1 MASAAPGSREG
12 DWRCDGCGNKN
23 YAFRSF
29 CNRCKQPRLLVDSR
43 TPSDSKWLPRIGDWI
58 CAGCSN
64 NNYASRDKCNKC
76 GTLKEVSALP
86 AMALPGSAMAAPT
99 FAPNPLAHTGGLG
112 VGMHTGLLHHLQPTW
127 GLSGT
132 TLANNLANNS
142 WRPGD
147 WLCNCGFHNYS
158 SRSTCKKCSAPMP
171 TTSSVSVPPTLPPG
185 VSLSASANP
194 LLQASALPQGM
205 GLKRAAPDDL
215 GNDLKRLHTMG
226 DYLPHFPIQPS
237 SLSALSGLFGSSLG
251 FPEVTSLNALPPPNW
266 QVQPPAQAPMLSLVP
281 AIVGKGAKQWRSGD
295 WMCSGCSNHNFASRA
310 TCNRCGEKRES
321 SVSQVLSVA

>member
-1 MASAAPGSREG
+1 MASSAPGSREG

-86 AMALPGSAMAAPT
+86 AMALPGAAMAAPAFT
-99 FAPNPLAHTGGLG
+99 PHALTHTGGLG
-112 VGMHTGLLHHLQPTW
+112 VGMHAGLLHHLQPTW
-127 GLSGT
+127 SLSGT
-132 TLANNLANNS
+132 SLANSLANS

-171 TTSSVSVPPTLPPG
+171 MTSSVSTPPALPPG
-185 VSLSASANP
+185 VSFPASAIP
-194 LLQASALPQGM
+194 LLQASALPQGT
-205 GLKRAAPDDL
+205 GLKRPAPDEL
-215 GNDLKRLHTMG
+215 GNDFKRLHTVG
-226 DYLPHFPIQPS
+226 EYLPQFPSQPS
-237 SLSALSGLFGSSLG
+237 SLSALSGLLGSSLG
-251 FPEVTSLNALPPPNW
+251 LPDVASLNTLPPPSW
-266 QVQPPAQAPMLSLVP
+266 QSQTPVHAPGLSLVP

-310 TCNRCGEKRES
+310 TCNRCGGKRES
-321 SVSQVLSVA
+321 STSQVLSVA